1 VRVAG
6 SACAVLALTLGVAG
20 PAAAELSGLPDGRVY
35 EQVSSPKKSGNEAG
49 ITLKPDGSPGG
60 VYATTAASG
69 DRVAY
74 GQSGPSGQTSSGTEF
89 YSVSSRNPEK
99 GWEAGAT
106 LPPTYLANTDF
117 FGQTPL
123 AFLPS
128 ADLSRF
134 LFVATGA
141 YAKENA
147 STVADENLGLY
158 RTGGNTIEPEWLSKP
173 TLPFSEAKPEPGK
186 TGGFGG
192 GILYPVGG
200 SSPDLSTVYF
210 TYFGTLVP
218 EDESRAPLVKSA
230 EKSTAG
236 PWGFYEWTEG
246 TLRSA
251 AVLPSDSPYPNKPDP
266 YGAVPAA
273 TRNATGT
280 NQRNPFPRFLLNEVS
295 QDGSKAFFV
304 SPEPLHAREA
314 GTPTELYV
322 REQTEAGPKT
332 VLVSRDESGSP
343 AAASEC
349 TRGASVAACTETAVT
364 PVKTITA
371 FTTGAPLKPYVY
383 AAPAGSRAFF
393 QSMDKLAKNASGTEE
408 PQGSPPWTYEFDL
421 GSESVTYLP
430 GVTGPIA
437 ASSQDG
443 KSFIFNNTLTKK
455 IELWSGGSAP
465 VEVASYSTPS
475 EPEFEGV
482 ASSDGTVFAFN
493 TNAVLT
499 RGEQKFNDSAATAQ
513 TYRYDA
519 STQTLAC
526 VSCSPAETV
535 QQPVDASE
543 TAHARMLA
551 DGGTRVFFA
560 TPAKLL
566 TQDENTVTDVYEWEA
581 NGAGNCRSEE
591 REGGC
596 IYLISSG
603 KSPDPSFYLENDES
617 GENVFFSTREGL
629 AKSDTDQSY
638 DVYDAR
644 VNGGFPEPPPPGEC
658 GGSCRPA
665 GGASLSS
672 PVSTSIGPSGNFP
685 PGASVLVIP
694 SPQPAGQAKHIHKP
708 LTRAQKLKKALAACK
723 KKKPKKR
730 RVECEKQARRR
741 YKSSP
746 KRSRHRRHR

>member
-1 VRVAG
+1 
-6 SACAVLALTLGVAG
+6 VLALTLGVAG
-20 PAAAELSGLPDGRVY
+20 AAAAELSSHPDGRVY

-60 VYATTAASG
+60 VYAAAAAGG

-74 GQSGPSGQTSSGTEF
+74 GQSGPSGETSSGTEF

-106 LPPTYLANTDF
+106 LPPTYLANVDF

-141 YAKENA
+141 YAKENS

-158 RTGGNTIEPEWLSKP
+158 RTRGNTNEPEWLSKP
-173 TLPFSEAKPEPGK
+173 TLRFSEAKPEPGK

-200 SSPDLSTVYF
+200 SSPDLATVYF

-236 PWGFYEWTEG
+236 PWGFYEWKEG

-251 AVLPSDSPYPNKPDP
+251 AVLPSNSPYPNKPDP

-280 NQRNPFPRFLLNEVS
+280 NQRNPFSRFLLNEVS

-332 VLVSRDESGSP
+332 VLVSRDEAGSP

-349 TRGASVAACTETAVT
+349 KPGASFAACTETAVT

-371 FTTGAPLKPYVY
+371 FTTGAPLKPFVY
-383 AAPAGSRAFF
+383 AAPDGSRAFF
-393 QSMDKLAKNASGTEE
+393 ESMDKLAKNASGTEE
-408 PQGSPPWTYEFDL
+408 PQGSPPWTYKFNL
-421 GSESVTYLP
+421 GSEKVTYLP
-430 GVTGPIA
+430 GVIGPIA

-443 KSFIFNNTLTKK
+443 KSFIFGSTSTKK
-455 IELWSGGSAP
+455 IDLWTGDHAE
-465 VEVASYSTPS
+465 EVASYSTPG

-482 ASSDGTVFAFN
+482 ATSDGTVFAFN

-499 RGEQKFNDSAATAQ
+499 RGEQKFNNSAAMAEA
-513 TYRYDA
+513 YRYDA
-519 STQTLAC
+519 STRTLAC
-526 VSCSPAETV
+526 VSCSPAETA
-535 QQPVDASE
+535 QQPIDASE
-543 TAHARMLA
+543 TAHARMIA
-551 DGGTRVFFA
+551 DGGKRVFFA

-566 TQDENTVTDVYEWEA
+566 PEDENTVTDVYEWEA
-581 NGAGNCRSEE
+581 NGIGGCRSEE
-591 REGGC
+591 RERGC

-617 GENVFFSTREGL
+617 GENVFFSSREGL
-629 AKSDTDQSY
+629 VKYDTDESY

-644 VNGGFPEPPPPGEC
+644 VNGGGFPEPPPPAEC
-658 GGSCRPA
+658 GGTCRPA

-672 PVSTSIGPSGNFP
+672 PLTTSVGPSGNFP
-685 PGASVLVIP
+685 PGSSVLVIP
-694 SPQPAGQAKHIHKP
+694 STEAAKRAQHYVHKP

-723 KKKPKKR
+723 KKPKKR

-741 YKSSP
+741 YGSSP
-746 KRSRHRRHR
+746 KRSRHRRSG